1 MSSWIE
7 YQIEAFVISARAS
20 GLAEDLYLV
29 ATEAGS
35 SNTAMKGACG
45 RWVRARDWRLER
57 IGGHADVMTQT
68 VRAAAW
74 CSGGM
79 FKPRGRCMR
88 PEGYIASVRA
98 RLHAARD
105 DALSHLVLCTTLPA
119 DDPLVSQAEAAGLSV
134 YRESAARGVDS
145 AKLMPSEQSEAGWGH
160 FVRTIRPLLVRPE
173 VCSFGRVFGLR
184 SSA

>member
-1 MSSWIE
+1 MSTWIE
-7 YQIEAFVISARAS
+7 YQIEAFVVSAKAA

-35 SNTAMKGACG
+35 NNTAMMGAGG

-57 IGGHADVMTQT
+57 IGGYADVMAQT
-68 VRAAAW
+68 VRAAAY

-79 FKPRGRCMR
+79 FKPRGRSMH
-88 PEGYIASVRA
+88 PEGYIRSVRA

-105 DALSHLVLCTTLPA
+105 DALSHLVLCTTVAA
-119 DDPLVSQAEAAGLSV
+119 DDPLVSQAESAGLTV
-134 YRESAARGVDS
+134 YREPVAGGGES
-145 AKLMPSEQSEAGWGH
+145 AKLIPPEQSEAGWGH
-160 FVRTIRPLLVRPE
+160 FVRTIRPLLIRPE
-173 VCSFGRVFGLR
+173 VCSFGRVFGLT